1 MAHTRFVVRMGSSYL
16 LVPRSSKKKKR
27 KRSNKKARPIF
38 GIELHTHQGVSE
50 EGSMAGKIMRLDP
63 ISKEVSTE
71 MEALANYLPTEIAV
85 GIQKRK
91 KRSPNPRKN
100 MKQRLAGGG
109 EWILAKGYSV
119 GAP

>member
-1 MAHTRFVVRMGSSYL
+1 
-16 LVPRSSKKKKR
+16 
-27 KRSNKKARPIF
+27 
-38 GIELHTHQGVSE
+38 
-50 EGSMAGKIMRLDP
+50 MAGKIMRLDP

-91 KRSPNPRKN
+91 KRSPNPLEN

-109 EWILAKGYSV
+109 GKRRMDLGQVLLRQCSV
-119 GAP
+119 MSF